1 MSTKRTAISALVVL
15 AGCACLGAVKLVE
28 DDPPAP
34 RPQPGGVTGKVNVPR
49 DIVELWAVSRVT
61 GKTYKPASC
70 NPRTGEFRFGD
81 LPGDATYDLRIKL
94 DGGRVVEGIDLE
106 FVDARMVRLAALR
119 RRQLGLPPERTHKF
133 SMDDVAALEK
143 YVRDM
148 DDFMEVR
155 RVLYIRGH
163 GRRVTMLVEL
173 MRTRDF
179 HAAEGNIIWRVELW
193 YFVNQFGGWER
204 LGNQERLLR
213 RLKTTP
219 DEWRKVHVEYY
230 PRLSAY
236 VDPRGK
242 SAPVSFKIP
251 AKPDASR
258 GRVAG
263 TDPEIDGRPHILGLD
278 AAPEAATRPRTR
290 PAGQ

>member
-1 MSTKRTAISALVVL
+1 MSTKRTAIATLVVL

-28 DDPPAP
+28 DDPPVA
-34 RPQPGGVTGKVNVPR
+34 RPVPGGITGKVDVPR
-49 DIVELWAVSRVT
+49 EIVELGAVSRVT
-61 GKTYKPASC
+61 GKSYEPVSC
-70 NPRTGEFRFGD
+70 NARTGEFKFQD

-106 FVDARMVRLAALR
+106 FVDARMLRLAALR
-119 RRQLGLPPERTHKF
+119 RKQLGLPPERRHKF

-148 DDFMEVR
+148 DDFMEGR

-163 GRRVTMLVEL
+163 GRRATMLVEL

-179 HAAEGNIIWRVELW
+179 HAAKGNIIWRVELW
-193 YFVNQFGGWER
+193 YFVSQFGGWER
-204 LGNQERLLR
+204 QGNLERLLR
-213 RLKTTP
+213 RVKTTP
-219 DEWRKVHVEYY
+219 PEWRKVHVEYY

-236 VDPRGK
+236 VGPKGK
-242 SAPVSFKIP
+242 SAPVSFKLP
-251 AKPDASR
+251 AKADPSR

-263 TDPEIDGRPHILGLD
+263 TDPEIRTRPHILGLD
-278 AAPEAATRPRTR
+278 AAPGTATQPRTQ
-290 PAGQ
+290 PARK

>member
-1 MSTKRTAISALVVL
+1 MSTKRTVIAALVVL

-28 DDPPAP
+28 DDPPVP
-34 RPQPGGVTGKVNVPR
+34 RPVPGGIAGKVDVPR
-49 DIVELWAVSRVT
+49 EIVEMGAVSRVT
-61 GKTYKPASC
+61 GKSYEPVSC
-70 NPRTGEFRFGD
+70 NARTGEFKFQD

-106 FVDARMVRLAALR
+106 FVDARMLRLAALR
-119 RRQLGLPPERTHKF
+119 RKQLGLPPERRHKF

-148 DDFMEVR
+148 DDFMEGR

-163 GRRVTMLVEL
+163 GRRATVLVEL

-179 HAAEGNIIWRVELW
+179 HAAKGNIIWRIELW

-204 LGNQERLLR
+204 QGSQERLLR
-213 RLKTTP
+213 RVKTTP
-219 DEWRKVHVEYY
+219 PEWRKVHVEYY

-236 VDPRGK
+236 VEPKGK

-251 AKPDASR
+251 AKPDPSR

-263 TDPEIDGRPHILGLD
+263 TDPEIESKPHILGLD
-278 AAPEAATRPRTR
+278 VAPETATQPRTQ
-290 PAGQ
+290 PARK